1 MSLFILPLTIAF
13 LASILTFFS
22 WFWVGTILFPVF
34 AIFFPLDIAIA
45 MTWIVHLLNN
55 LFKLLLVWK
64 YFDKKIVLK
73 LWITWII
80 GAILWAYLLLLLSN
94 LDLKVD
100 YKVFWY
106 LFETDIFKIIIGLLL
121 IIFSI
126 VEISPKLK
134 NINFSN
140 TWIYITWLLSW
151 FFGWLS
157 GHQGALRTAV
167 LVKLNL
173 EKTVFIATGVVIAV
187 MIDITRIPIYLT
199 NFKIL
204 DTQNLQLI
212 VLTTISAFL
221 GSFIWSKLL
230 KKVTIRFI
238 QILVSMMLVLMWI
251 LITLWIV

>member
-22 WFWVGTILFPVF
+22 GFGVGTILFPVF

-45 MTWIVHLLNN
+45 MTGIVHLLNN
-55 LFKLLLVWK
+55 LFKLLLVGK

-73 LWITWII
+73 LGITGII
-80 GAILWAYLLLLLSN
+80 GAILGAYLLLLLSN

-100 YKVFWY
+100 YKVFGY

-140 TWIYITWLLSW
+140 TGIYITGLLSG
-151 FFGWLS
+151 FFGGLS

-221 GSFIWSKLL
+221 GSFIGSKLL

-238 QILVSMMLVLMWI
+238 QILVSMMLVMMGI
-251 LITLWIV
+251 LIALGII